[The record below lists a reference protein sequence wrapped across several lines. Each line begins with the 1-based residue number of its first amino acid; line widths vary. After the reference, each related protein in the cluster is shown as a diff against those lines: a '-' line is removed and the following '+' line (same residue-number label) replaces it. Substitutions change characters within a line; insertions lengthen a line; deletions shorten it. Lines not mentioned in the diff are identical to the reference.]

1 MRITEEVESARDGR
15 VCAWRSGP
23 RAQVSGEP
31 RGDIPEACGVCD
43 WGRSG
48 GNACVFAFEGVDEAV
63 VVAAHCGGAAAP
75 AGGTFAY
82 PWYVYHAHQRPS

>member
-31 RGDIPEACGVCD
+31 RGDIPEVCGATRAGAWGDVC
-43 WGRSG
+43 R
-48 GNACVFAFEGVDEAV
+48 AFEGVDETA
-63 VVAAHCGGAAAP
+63 VVAARCGGAAVP
-75 AGGTFAY
+75 AGGTIAC
-82 PWYVYHAHQRPS
+82 PWYVYHVHQEPS